1 MKILMKTMLVALG
14 LGLVLPANV
23 LAVGP
28 QVQHQFTNGTP
39 ANADQ
44 VNANFQELADRIS
57 DIPAGLQGPEGP
69 QGPVGATGPQGPQ
82 GDQGPQGVQGPEGPQ
97 GPAGEAL
104 TSYNYA
110 GYGSSAFTSKTFSAT
125 GVIPFDTEI
134 RTYEH
139 PDANTTIETRNR
151 TSLGS
156 TVSYQKRTFVTSAD
170 DVRLTQRQDFQSFD
184 TVVFTHTLSPGLV
197 VRKNGMQVGRPWS
210 TGSIVTTV
218 DVLGGSP
225 DSSMVTAETRELEIV
240 ENVTVT
246 AGSFQNCLKITT
258 FRRGFQNGLFIG
270 WYCPNGVGLV
280 KEYRGDE
287 TGGGRYMELIST
299 VPAIVP

>member
-1 MKILMKTMLVALG
+1 LGIGRRINKLNWSESLEDKVVMKILMKTMLVALG

-97 GPAGEAL
+97 GPAG
-104 TSYNYA
+104 
-110 GYGSSAFTSKTFSAT
+110 SSAFTSKTFSAT

-170 DVRLTQRQDFQSFD
+170 DVRFTQRQDFQSND
-184 TVVFTHTLSPGLV
+184 TAVLLYTHTLSPGLV
-197 VRKNGMQVGRPWS
+197 VRKNDMQVGRPWS

-218 DVLGGSP
+218 DELGINP
-225 DSSMVTAETRELEIV
+225 DSSAVTRVL
-240 ENVTVT
+240 
-246 AGSFQNCLKITT
+246 
-258 FRRGFQNGLFIG
+258 FRI
-270 WYCPNGVGLV
+270 
-280 KEYRGDE
+280 
-287 TGGGRYMELIST
+287 
-299 VPAIVP
+299 A